1 LIPPPR
7 PTRYGHVL
15 RRLIANKTSAINAR
29 VAERLA
35 RAGLLE
41 IEPGPRNSTVRV
53 TLTTEGRRVA
63 ILARQGR
70 SILPLLQQPR
80 RE

>member
-1 LIPPPR
+1 MIPRPR

-15 RRLIANKTSAINAR
+15 RRLIANKTSAINFR

-35 RAGLLE
+35 GAGLVV
-41 IEPGPRNSTVRV
+41 IAPDAAGSTVKV

-63 ILARQGR
+63 TLARQGR
-70 SILPLLQQPR
+70 SVLPLLKKQ
-80 RE
+80 EG

>member
-15 RRLIANKTSAINAR
+15 RRLIANKTSAINFR

-35 RAGLLE
+35 GAGLVV
-41 IEPGPRNSTVRV
+41 IAPDAAGSTVKV

-63 ILARQGR
+63 TLARQGR
-70 SILPLLQQPR
+70 SVLPLLKKQ
-80 RE
+80 EG